1 MFSFP
6 ADEIAWRSAIK
17 KQLEDELAK
26 RVHDALETPP
36 PPEIRNSSGEIR
48 ASQDCRNHANHPV
61 TMMDVTDTP
70 VSGGTMKYHGMRSN
84 NKRRQLEQSHLGPGY
99 SSSSGGQRMLSTP
112 HSYVFN
118 DHLSKSNQDAYP
130 GVFGLT
136 MPLTGI
142 HTPATFSKLSARAFT
157 DFASFTIAERHQLFY
172 QYTNAGFREALR
184 TGRTLDGSTLTL
196 IDGDK
201 YIDRYGI
208 MRNRDGPFWPLD
220 YGPLFPAPE
229 HRCYGEPPGHESLR
243 TNLDEGECFKI
254 YRVSFLYHQCFT

>member
-1 MFSFP
+1 
-6 ADEIAWRSAIK
+6 
-17 KQLEDELAK
+17 
-26 RVHDALETPP
+26 
-36 PPEIRNSSGEIR
+36 
-48 ASQDCRNHANHPV
+48 
-61 TMMDVTDTP
+61 
-70 VSGGTMKYHGMRSN
+70 MKYHGMRSN